1 MKSNSA
7 VSINIPGFWFVCG
20 VTGPL
25 ALCNSLLSALRKVYE
40 LSGKTTS
47 PWNAPSAL
55 VQVGTDERLD
65 AHQIMA
71 LWRELEWPLTSGTQR
86 SE

>member
-1 MKSNSA
+1 MKSIPA
-7 VSINIPGFWFVCG
+7 ISISTPGLWLVWG
-20 VTGPL
+20 LTGPL
-25 ALCNSLLSALRKVYE
+25 SLCNSLLSALQRAYE

-55 VQVGTDERLD
+55 VRVGTDERLD

-71 LWRELEWPLTSGTQR
+71 LWRELGWPLR
-86 SE
+86 SSQQ